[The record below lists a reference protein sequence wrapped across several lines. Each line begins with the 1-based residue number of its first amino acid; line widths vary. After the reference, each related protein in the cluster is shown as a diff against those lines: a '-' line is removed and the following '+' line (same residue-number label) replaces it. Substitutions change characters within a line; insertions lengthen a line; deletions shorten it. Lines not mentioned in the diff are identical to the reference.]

1 MRLLII
7 HPKLTIGGAEKV
19 ILLMANSLK
28 ELGIDVC
35 LAFSQV
41 NNLAL
46 SSIRKELFSNV
57 KILEVGEHES
67 LNTGSAISKA
77 LSYIEDFRK
86 LSVFISNNLDDYDV
100 INPHN
105 FPSYFSAVFIDR
117 STPVIWTCHEVLDP
131 YGELRDYYEHS
142 RSFKYFIK
150 LLHRIDTY
158 IVRRRLS
165 AIITNSKKNIR
176 LIAERYGRRSY
187 LAYPPIDIDLFTSG
201 TLRSKLLECDL
212 SLLQVGSL
220 VKLKN
225 QLGSLIA
232 LKIVKR
238 EVPNSKLII
247 VGSGSWSRR
256 LAYITTA
263 LGLEKDVI
271 FISHLNDYELAR
283 TYRSSDICI
292 HPVLEQSFGLTPF
305 EAIASGIPVVLSD
318 RCGAAEI
325 FQKHAPSMLVDP
337 APNILARKIIEIY
350 RNYDEFMD
358 RVKEFRKFIISD
370 LSPKKYSERILKII
384 KKYSE
389 KDV

>member
-19 ILLMANSLK
+19 ILLMAKSLK
-28 ELGIDVC
+28 ELGINVC

-41 NNLAL
+41 SNLAL
-46 SSIRKELFSNV
+46 SSIRKELFSNLR
-57 KILEVGEHES
+57 ILEVGEHKS
-67 LNTGSAISKA
+67 PNTGSAISRS
-77 LSYIEDFRK
+77 LSYVEDFRK
-86 LSVFISNNLDDYDV
+86 LSIFVSNNLNDYDI

-117 STPVIWTCHEVLDP
+117 SIPVIWTCHEVLDP

-150 LLHRIDTY
+150 LLHRIDAY
-158 IVRRRLS
+158 IVGRRLS
-165 AIITNSKKNIR
+165 AIVTNSKKNIR
-176 LIAERYGRRSY
+176 LIAKRYGRRSY
-187 LAYPPIDIDLFTSG
+187 LAYPPIDVDLFTSG
-201 TLRSKLLECDL
+201 ASRSKLLECDL

-238 EVPNSKLII
+238 KIPNSKLII
-247 VGSGSWSRR
+247 VGSGAWSRR

-263 LGLEKDVI
+263 LGLERDVI
-271 FISHLNDYELAR
+271 FISHLTDYELAR
-283 TYRSSDICI
+283 MYRSSDICI

-305 EAIASGIPVVLSD
+305 EAIASGIPVVLSN

-325 FQKHAPSMLVDP
+325 FQKHAPNMIADP

-350 RNYDEFMD
+350 HNYDEFMNY
-358 RVKEFRKFIISD
+358 VKEFRNFVISE
-370 LSPKKYSERILKII
+370 LSSRKYSEKILKII
-384 KKYSE
+384 KKYSK